1 MSKHTIIITL
11 SILIIIIPFLGLP
24 SFWKTL
30 LIILSGLG
38 IILHTFLLRSES
50 SNKQSFNF
58 GRNTDVYVENG
69 ANSNIENEEKIQNKK

>member
-38 IILHTFLLRSES
+38 IILHTFLLRNES
-50 SNKQSFNF
+50 SNKQLFNF
-58 GRNTDVYVENG
+58 DRNTDVYVENG